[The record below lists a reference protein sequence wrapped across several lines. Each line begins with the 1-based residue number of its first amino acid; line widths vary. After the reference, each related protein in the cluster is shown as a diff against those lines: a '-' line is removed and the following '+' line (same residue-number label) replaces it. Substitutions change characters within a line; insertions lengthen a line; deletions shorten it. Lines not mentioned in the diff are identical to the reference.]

1 VTTDVTDQR
10 GSAVRGRRLLGRGSG
25 GKGEARFALAL
36 LAPAILV
43 VFGVVLYPVART
55 FVVSLFAVDSPL
67 PGAYPFVGLKN
78 YTRVFQ
84 DPTFP
89 AVLGHTL
96 YFTLV
101 STAAELVL
109 GIAVAL
115 LLNAPLRARWFWRS
129 LVVLPW
135 ALPTIV
141 NGALWRWIYNGQYGA
156 LNGLL
161 MSLHL
166 SDSPHQWLGSPF
178 LALNMVII
186 ADVWKNTSI
195 VVFFIL
201 AGLQTISP
209 DLYEAARIDGA
220 SAWAAFRR
228 LTLPLLAPSIA
239 VVLVLRTI
247 EAFKVFDIIYV
258 MTGGGPA
265 SGTQT
270 VAFYTYLQAFS
281 NQLFG
286 YGSALAYLI
295 VLAVFALAMLY
306 LRLLR
311 QGQLEGI
318 E

>member
-1 VTTDVTDQR
+1 MSVAPAGTAPPR
-10 GSAVRGRRLLGRGSG
+10 RRRAWGSGVRG
-25 GKGEARFALAL
+25 EALFAVAL
-36 LAPAILV
+36 LLPAAIV

-55 FVVSLFAVDSPL
+55 FVLSLFDVDSPL
-67 PGAYPFVGLKN
+67 PGSYPFVGLSN
-78 YTRVFQ
+78 YVRAFR
-84 DPTFP
+84 DPAFYP
-89 AVLGHTL
+89 VLGHTL
-96 YFTLV
+96 YFTLL

-161 MSLHL
+161 STLHL
-166 SDSPHQWLGSPF
+166 STTPHQWLGSPF
-178 LALNMVII
+178 LALNMVIL

-201 AGLQTISP
+201 AGLQTISS
-209 DLYEAARIDGA
+209 DLYESARMDGA
-220 SAWAAFRR
+220 GAWAAFWRI
-228 LTLPLLAPSIA
+228 TLPLLAPSIA
-239 VVLVLRTI
+239 VVLILRTI
-247 EAFKVFDIIYV
+247 EAFKVFDIVYV

-270 VAFYTYLQAFS
+270 VAFFTYLQAFS

-286 YGSALAYLI
+286 YGAALAYLI
-295 VLAVFALAMLY
+295 VLAVFALAMVY
-306 LRLLR
+306 LRVLR
-311 QGQLEGI
+311 QGEMAGI
-318 E
+318 Q

>member
-1 VTTDVTDQR
+1 M
-10 GSAVRGRRLLGRGSG
+10 SATQAATAPRKKRRARGSG
-25 GKGEARFALAL
+25 GKGEARFAFL
-36 LAPAILV
+36 LLLPAALV

-55 FVVSLFAVDSPL
+55 LVISLFAVDSPL
-67 PGAYPFVGLKN
+67 PGSYPFVGLSN
-78 YTRVFQ
+78 YTRVFH
-84 DPTFP
+84 DPAFYG
-89 AVLGHTL
+89 VLGHTL
-96 YFTLV
+96 YFTLT
-101 STAAELVL
+101 STGAELVL

-161 MSLHL
+161 SALHV
-166 SDSPHQWLGSPF
+166 SNTPIQWLGSPF
-178 LALNMVII
+178 LALNMVIV

-201 AGLQTISP
+201 AGLQTIP
-209 DLYEAARIDGA
+209 ADLYESARIDGA
-220 SAWAAFRR
+220 SAWAAFWR

-286 YGSALAYLI
+286 YGAALAYLI
-295 VLAVFALAMLY
+295 VLAVFALAMVY
-306 LRLLR
+306 LRILR
-311 QGQLEGI
+311 QGQMAGVE
-318 E
+318 

>member
-1 VTTDVTDQR
+1 MSVAGNEAMAGKKPRT
-10 GSAVRGRRLLGRGSG
+10 RGRQGGR
-25 GKGEARFALAL
+25 GEARFALTL
-36 LAPAILV
+36 LLPAILV
-43 VFGVVLYPVART
+43 VFGVVLYPAART
-55 FVVSLFAVDSPL
+55 FVVSLFDVDSPL
-67 PGAYPFVGLKN
+67 PGAYPFVGARN
-78 YTRVFQ
+78 YIRVFQ
-84 DPTFP
+84 DPDFYG
-89 AVLGHTL
+89 VLGHTL

-101 STAAELVL
+101 STSAELVL
-109 GIAVAL
+109 GIAAAL
-115 LLNAPLRARWFWRS
+115 LLNAPLKARWFWRS

-161 MSLHL
+161 STLHL

-178 LALNMVII
+178 LALNMVIV

-201 AGLQTISP
+201 AGLQAIPS
-209 DLYEAARIDGA
+209 DVYEAARMDGA
-220 SAWAAFRR
+220 GTWTTFRR
-228 LTLPLLAPSIA
+228 VTLPLLAPSIA
-239 VVLVLRTI
+239 VVLVLRTV
-247 EAFKVFDIIYV
+247 EALKVFDIIYV

-265 SGTQT
+265 SGTRT
-270 VAFYTYLQAFS
+270 VAFYTYQQAFS

-295 VLAVFALAMLY
+295 VLAVFAMTMVY

-311 QGQLEGI
+311 QGQMAGI

>member
-1 VTTDVTDQR
+1 VIRRRTRRRTGPPGAR
-10 GSAVRGRRLLGRGSG
+10 GEGL
-25 GKGEARFALAL
+25 FAIAL
-36 LAPAILV
+36 LLPAALV
-43 VFGVVLYPVART
+43 VFGVVLYPVVRT
-55 FVVSLFAVDSPL
+55 FIVSLFAVDSPL
-67 PGAYPFVGLKN
+67 AGSYPFVGLDN
-78 YTRVFQ
+78 YTRVFS
-84 DPTFP
+84 DSGFYR
-89 AVLGHTL
+89 VLGHTM
-96 YFTLV
+96 YFTLL
-101 STAAELVL
+101 STFLELSL

-115 LLNAPLRARWFWRS
+115 LLNAPLKARWLWRS
-129 LVVLPW
+129 IVVLPW

-161 MSLHL
+161 SSLGI
-166 SDSPHQWLGSPF
+166 SDTPHQWLGSPF
-178 LALNMVII
+178 LALNMVIV

-201 AGLQTISP
+201 AGLQTIP
-209 DLYEAARIDGA
+209 EDVYEAARMDGA
-220 SAWAAFRR
+220 SAWRAFWRI
-228 LTLPLLAPSIA
+228 TLPLLAPSVA
-239 VVLVLRTI
+239 VVLILRTI

-286 YGSALAYLI
+286 YGAALAYLI
-295 VLAVFALAMLY
+295 VLAVFAMAMVY

-311 QGQLEGI
+311 QGQMAGVE
-318 E
+318 

>member
-1 VTTDVTDQR
+1 VSVR
-10 GSAVRGRRLLGRGSG
+10 EAVRAGGSRREGRRKGAPGA
-25 GKGEARFALAL
+25 KGEGLFAVFL
-36 LAPAILV
+36 LLPAALV
-43 VFGVVLYPVART
+43 VFGVVLYPVIRT

-67 PGAYPFVGLKN
+67 AGSYPFVGLDN

-84 DPTFP
+84 DSAFYG
-89 AVLGHTL
+89 VLGHTM
-96 YFTLV
+96 YFTVV
-101 STAAELVL
+101 STGLELAL

-115 LLNAPLRARWFWRS
+115 LLDAPLKARWLWRS
-129 LVVLPW
+129 IVVLPW

-161 MSLHL
+161 STVGI
-166 SDSPHQWLGSPF
+166 SDSQHQWLGSPF

-201 AGLQTISP
+201 AGLSTIT
-209 DLYEAARIDGA
+209 DDVYEAARIDGA
-220 SAWAAFRR
+220 TRWQAFWRI
-228 LTLPLLAPSIA
+228 TMPLLAPSIA
-239 VVLVLRTI
+239 VVLILRTI

-286 YGSALAYLI
+286 YGAALAYLI
-295 VLAVFALAMLY
+295 VLAVLALAMIY
-306 LRLLR
+306 LRILR
-311 QGQLEGI
+311 QGQMAGVE
-318 E
+318 

>member
-1 VTTDVTDQR
+1 MSVA
-10 GSAVRGRRLLGRGSG
+10 SAGTAERAKRRAPRWSG
-25 GKGEARFALAL
+25 VKGEARFALAL
-36 LAPAILV
+36 LLPAALV
-43 VFGVVLYPVART
+43 VFGVVLYPVGRT
-55 FVVSLFAVDSPL
+55 FVISLFDVTSPL
-67 PGAYPFVGLKN
+67 PGDYPFVGLSN
-78 YTRVFQ
+78 YTRVFH
-84 DPTFP
+84 DPAFYG
-89 AVLGHTL
+89 VLGHTM

-101 STAAELVL
+101 STGAELVL

-161 MSLHL
+161 STLHL
-166 SDSPHQWLGSPF
+166 SQTPHQWLGSPF
-178 LALNMVII
+178 LALNMVIL

-209 DLYEAARIDGA
+209 DLYESARMDGA
-220 SAWAAFRR
+220 GAWAAFWRI
-228 LTLPLLAPSIA
+228 TLPLLTPSIA
-239 VVLVLRTI
+239 VVLILRTI

-286 YGSALAYLI
+286 YGAALAYLI
-295 VLAVFALAMLY
+295 VLAVFGLAMIY
-306 LRLLR
+306 LRILR
-311 QGQLEGI
+311 QGQMAGVE
-318 E
+318 

>member
-1 VTTDVTDQR
+1 MSVAPAATAPPTR
-10 GSAVRGRRLLGRGSG
+10 RRAWGSGVRG
-25 GKGEARFALAL
+25 EALFALAL
-36 LAPAILV
+36 LLPAAIV

-55 FVVSLFAVDSPL
+55 FVISLFDVNSPL
-67 PGAYPFVGLKN
+67 PGSYPFVGLSN
-78 YTRVFQ
+78 YARVFR
-84 DPTFP
+84 DPGFYP
-89 AVLGHTL
+89 VLGHTL

-101 STAAELVL
+101 STAAELAL

-161 MSLHL
+161 STLHL
-166 SDSPHQWLGSPF
+166 SDVPHQWLGSPF
-178 LALNMVII
+178 LALNMVIV

-201 AGLQTISP
+201 AGLQTISS
-209 DLYEAARIDGA
+209 DLYESARMDGA
-220 SAWAAFRR
+220 GAWAAFWRI
-228 LTLPLLAPSIA
+228 TLPLLAPSIA
-239 VVLVLRTI
+239 VVLILRTI
-247 EAFKVFDIIYV
+247 EAFKFFDIIYV

-286 YGSALAYLI
+286 YGAALAYLI
-295 VLAVFALAMLY
+295 VLAVFALAMVY
-306 LRLLR
+306 LRVLR
-311 QGQLEGI
+311 QGEMAGI
-318 E
+318 Q

>member
-1 VTTDVTDQR
+1 VT
-10 GSAVRGRRLLGRGSG
+10 VRSTVREADRRRASRTTGQHEG
-25 GKGEARFALAL
+25 RFALL
-36 LAPAILV
+36 LLLPAAVV
-43 VFGVVLYPVART
+43 VFGVVIWPVVRT
-55 FVVSLFAVDSPL
+55 LVVSLYDVDSAM
-67 PGAYPFVGLKN
+67 PGSYPFVGLDN

-84 DPTFP
+84 DDRFYS
-89 AVLGHTL
+89 VLGHTM

-101 STAAELVL
+101 STFLELAL

-115 LLNAPLRARWFWRS
+115 LLNAPLRARWLWRS
-129 LVVLPW
+129 IVVLPW

-161 MSLHL
+161 DSLGI
-166 SDSPHQWLGSPF
+166 SDTPTQWLGEPF
-178 LALNMVII
+178 LALNMVIL

-201 AGLQTISP
+201 AGLQTIPS
-209 DLYEAARIDGA
+209 DIYEAARVDGA
-220 SAWAAFRR
+220 GPWRAFWR
-228 LTLPLLAPSIA
+228 LTLPMLAPSIA
-239 VVLVLRTI
+239 VVLILRTI

-270 VAFYTYLQAFS
+270 IAFYTYLQAFS

-286 YGSALAYLI
+286 YGAALAYLI
-295 VLAVFALAMLY
+295 VLAVFALAMVY
-306 LRLLR
+306 LRILR
-311 QGQLEGI
+311 QNQLAGVE
-318 E
+318 

>member
-1 VTTDVTDQR
+1 MSVAPAGTAPPTR
-10 GSAVRGRRLLGRGSG
+10 RRAWGSGVRG
-25 GKGEARFALAL
+25 EALFAVAL
-36 LAPAILV
+36 LLPAAIV

-55 FVVSLFAVDSPL
+55 FVISLFDVNSPL
-67 PGAYPFVGLKN
+67 PGSYPFVGLSN
-78 YTRVFQ
+78 YARVFR
-84 DPTFP
+84 DPAFYP
-89 AVLGHTL
+89 VLGHTL
-96 YFTLV
+96 YFTLL
-101 STAAELVL
+101 STAAELGL

-161 MSLHL
+161 STLHL
-166 SDSPHQWLGSPF
+166 SETPHQWLGSPF
-178 LALNMVII
+178 LALNMVIL

-201 AGLQTISP
+201 AGLQTISS
-209 DLYEAARIDGA
+209 DLYESARMDGA
-220 SAWAAFRR
+220 GAWAAFWRI
-228 LTLPLLAPSIA
+228 TLPLLAPSIA
-239 VVLVLRTI
+239 VVLILRTI

-286 YGSALAYLI
+286 YGAALAYLI
-295 VLAVFALAMLY
+295 VLAVFALAMVY
-306 LRLLR
+306 LRVLR
-311 QGQLEGI
+311 QGEMAGI
-318 E
+318 Q

>member
-1 VTTDVTDQR
+1 V
-10 GSAVRGRRLLGRGSG
+10 
-25 GKGEARFALAL
+25 
-36 LAPAILV
+36 PAAIV

-55 FVVSLFAVDSPL
+55 FVLSLFDVDSPL
-67 PGAYPFVGLKN
+67 PGSYPFVGLSN
-78 YTRVFQ
+78 YVRAFR
-84 DPTFP
+84 DPEFYP
-89 AVLGHTL
+89 VLGHTL
-96 YFTLV
+96 YFTLL

-161 MSLHL
+161 STLHL
-166 SDSPHQWLGSPF
+166 SSTPHQWLGSPF
-178 LALNMVII
+178 LALNMVIL

-201 AGLQTISP
+201 AGLQTISS
-209 DLYEAARIDGA
+209 DLYESARMDGA
-220 SAWAAFRR
+220 GAWAAFWRI
-228 LTLPLLAPSIA
+228 TLPLLAPSIA
-239 VVLVLRTI
+239 VVLILRTI
-247 EAFKVFDIIYV
+247 EAFKVFDIVYV

-270 VAFYTYLQAFS
+270 VAFFTYLQAFS

-286 YGSALAYLI
+286 YGAALAYLI
-295 VLAVFALAMLY
+295 VLAVFALAMVY
-306 LRLLR
+306 LRVLR
-311 QGQLEGI
+311 QGEMAGVQ
-318 E
+318 

>member
-1 VTTDVTDQR
+1 MTAIERPAAQKF
-10 GSAVRGRRLLGRGSG
+10 RRLRGSG
-25 GKGEARFALAL
+25 EGRFALAL
-36 LAPAILV
+36 ILPATFV
-43 VFGVVLYPVART
+43 VFGVVLYPIIRT
-55 FVVSLFAVDSPL
+55 LLMSFFNIDSPM
-67 PGAYPFVGLKN
+67 PGKYPFVGLDNYLKVFKN
-78 YTRVFQ
+78 
-84 DPTFP
+84 P
-89 AVLGHTL
+89 AFYPVLQHTL

-101 STAAELVL
+101 STSLELVL
-109 GIAVAL
+109 GIGVAL
-115 LLNAPLRARWFWRS
+115 LLNAPLKARWFWRS

-161 MSLHL
+161 SALHI
-166 SDSPHQWLGSPF
+166 SNSPHYWLGSPF

-195 VVFFIL
+195 VAFFVL
-201 AGLQTISP
+201 AGLQTIP
-209 DLYEAARIDGA
+209 HDLYEAARVDGA
-220 SAWAAFRR
+220 NAWRSFLRV
-228 LTLPLLAPSIA
+228 TLPLLRPSIA
-239 VVLVLRTI
+239 IVLILRTI

-270 VAFYTYLQAFS
+270 IAFYTYQQAFS

-295 VLAVFALAMLY
+295 VLAVFALAMVY
-306 LRLLR
+306 LRILR
-311 QGQLEGI
+311 QGAMAGVQ
-318 E
+318 

>member
-1 VTTDVTDQR
+1 MSSTQTATRRPKALRASR
-10 GSAVRGRRLLGRGSG
+10 GTG
-25 GKGEARFALAL
+25 GKGEGRFAFAL
-36 LAPAILV
+36 LLPALLV

-67 PGAYPFVGLKN
+67 PGSYPFVGLKN
-78 YTRVFQ
+78 YTRAFA
-84 DPTFP
+84 DPAFYG
-89 AVLGHTL
+89 VLWHTM
-96 YFTLV
+96 YFTIV
-101 STAAELVL
+101 STGAELVL
-109 GIAVAL
+109 GVAVAL
-115 LLNAPLRARWFWRS
+115 LLNAPLRARWFFRS

-161 MSLHL
+161 DAMHL
-166 SDSPHQWLGSPF
+166 SSAPHQWLGTPF

-201 AGLQTISP
+201 AGLQTIPS
-209 DLYEAARIDGA
+209 DLYEAARLDGA
-220 SAWAAFRR
+220 GAWKTFRT

-239 VVLVLRTI
+239 VVLILRTI

-295 VLAVFALAMLY
+295 VLAVFALSMAY
-306 LRLLR
+306 LRVLR
-311 QGQLEGI
+311 QGQMAGVQ
-318 E
+318 

>member
-1 VTTDVTDQR
+1 MSVAPAGRARQ
-10 GSAVRGRRLLGRGSG
+10 GRRRAWGSG
-25 GKGEARFALAL
+25 VSGQARFAVAL
-36 LAPAILV
+36 LLPAAIV

-55 FVVSLFAVDSPL
+55 FVISLFDVDSPL
-67 PGAYPFVGLKN
+67 PGSYPFVGLSN
-78 YTRVFQ
+78 YVRVFR
-84 DPTFP
+84 DPAFYP
-89 AVLGHTL
+89 VLGHTL
-96 YFTLV
+96 YFTLL

-161 MSLHL
+161 STLHL
-166 SDSPHQWLGSPF
+166 SDSPHQWLGTPF
-178 LALNMVII
+178 LALNMVIL

-201 AGLQTISP
+201 AGLQTISS
-209 DLYEAARIDGA
+209 DLYESARMDGA
-220 SAWAAFRR
+220 GAWAAFWRI
-228 LTLPLLAPSIA
+228 TLPLLAPSIA
-239 VVLVLRTI
+239 VVLILRTI

-270 VAFYTYLQAFS
+270 VAFFTYLQAFS

-286 YGSALAYLI
+286 YGAALAYLI
-295 VLAVFALAMLY
+295 VLAVFGLAMVY
-306 LRLLR
+306 LRVLR
-311 QGQLEGI
+311 QGEMAGI
-318 E
+318 Q